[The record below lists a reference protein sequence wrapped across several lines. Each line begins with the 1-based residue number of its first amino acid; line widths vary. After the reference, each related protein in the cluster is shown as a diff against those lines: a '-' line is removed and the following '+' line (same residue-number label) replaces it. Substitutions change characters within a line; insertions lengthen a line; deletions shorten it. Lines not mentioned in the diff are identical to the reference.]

1 MGLLSLHN
9 SMSLILNLFLYIY
22 PIGLVSLEK
31 ATYDNVGLCLD
42 PKNKASPAIPEN
54 TIEHLVKWH

>member
-1 MGLLSLHN
+1 
-9 SMSLILNLFLYIY
+9 MSLILNLFLYIY

-54 TIEHLVKWH
+54 TVEHLVKWH